1 MIHVPADR
9 QVALLQLGRQRGQR
23 RQLAGHIRED
33 KRQRG
38 IGAACRQGAA
48 QLVEL
53 QDDRPRRD
61 GMDRSH
67 DQPVHLGQ
75 PARIDRLIPAAIVKI
90 GEMAQV
96 ALILVKRT
104 QQRIALQMAALAA
117 LQHLRHALLQRVA
130 AANNI
135 GHPRLLLLR
144 QRGRR
149 QLGQRVLQ
157 RLLRRQQPF
166 RFAFVLQRPHH
177 LRQAHRRR
185 GDIRRVPRQIHT
197 AAHIV
202 EGLALHLLLQLAGVV
217 KAEHRHAAHQQGDDH
232 HQQIKGEQAAT
243 GAGEKRVSASGHSN
257 SGEGTVGR

>member
-1 MIHVPADR
+1 
-9 QVALLQLGRQRGQR
+9 
-23 RQLAGHIRED
+23 
-33 KRQRG
+33 
-38 IGAACRQGAA
+38 
-48 QLVEL
+48 
-53 QDDRPRRD
+53 
-61 GMDRSH
+61 
-67 DQPVHLGQ
+67 
-75 PARIDRLIPAAIVKI
+75 
-90 GEMAQV
+90 MAQV
-96 ALILVKRT
+96 TLILVKRT

-166 RFAFVLQRPHH
+166 RFAFVLQSPHH

-197 AAHIV
+197 AAHVV
-202 EGLALHLLLQLAGVV
+202 ESLALHLLLQLAGVV
-217 KAEHRHAAHQQGDDH
+217 KAEHRHAADQQGDH
-232 HQQIKGEQAAT
+232 AHQQIKESRRPRALVKNGCRRAVITTPVKDWSADKRDGAENDAA
-243 GAGEKRVSASGHSN
+243 
-257 SGEGTVGR
+257 